1 MAPYSACWE
10 KGENC
15 VIESLTF
22 FAILIFAVDIK
33 LFFILFHL
41 SSTLFTWFWRS
52 SMHFSFVQ
60 YIKRWNKMLNLF
72 RNGSSWKS
80 TVEMWFVSGCIL
92 PQTIFRYTSE
102 NTYGRK
108 VLLHFLYEWSSH
120 KIDLFHLIFSQAI
133 RMWRMFEEIFTEI
146 NA

>member
-1 MAPYSACWE
+1 MLRKRRKLCNRIIDVLCHIDICGWYQIVLHSFSFVFYTFYMVLAT
-10 KGENC
+10 
-15 VIESLTF
+15 VI
-22 FAILIFAVDIK
+22 
-33 LFFILFHL
+33 
-41 SSTLFTWFWRS
+41 WS
-52 SMHFSFVQ
+52 SMNFFFVQ